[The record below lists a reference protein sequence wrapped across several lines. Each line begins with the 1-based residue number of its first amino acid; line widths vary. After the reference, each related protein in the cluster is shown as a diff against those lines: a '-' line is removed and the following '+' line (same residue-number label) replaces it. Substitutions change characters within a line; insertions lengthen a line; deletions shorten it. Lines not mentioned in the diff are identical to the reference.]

1 MSNQSLSDILW
12 EQAIASNNFANAEKI
27 YLHLCQTNNAQAE
40 HHTVM
45 GLWYQQMHEYT
56 KAIQAF
62 QAALALDSDSVD
74 ELYYQ
79 TALCYFEK
87 ENYSKAFNYLT
98 LSLNIDPD
106 FADAIF
112 LKAETAA
119 LLDDKE
125 TAAALYKRLLG
136 LINDDVQ
143 LCITVAAS
151 LSEIGY
157 VDEALEIYHR
167 ALLIEPD
174 NYYLYSNLGAE
185 YTGLGEYED
194 ALFCHEKAL
203 AINQFCSD
211 LWYNLA
217 CTYAQCDRPLEALNA
232 LSKAI
237 SLDNA
242 NKEYAANDDELLPL
256 HSLGQFWKL
265 IE

>member
-1 MSNQSLSDILW
+1 MDIMVYNFKEGMKSNMSKKQI
-12 EQAIASNNFANAEKI
+12 NAER
-27 YLHLCQTNNAQAE
+27 N
-40 HHTVM
+40 
-45 GLWYQQMHEYT
+45 
-56 KAIQAF
+56 
-62 QAALALDSDSVD
+62 
-74 ELYYQ
+74 
-79 TALCYFEK
+79 TAK
-87 ENYSKAFNYLT
+87 
-98 LSLNIDPD
+98 
-106 FADAIF
+106 
-112 LKAETAA
+112 KAETAA

-125 TAAALYKRLLG
+125 TAATLYKRLLG

-203 AINQFCSD
+203 AINQFCAD